1 MPVSRPASLG
11 RWRRHGGKYW
21 SRASYNSPCAKA
33 TATKYTKQSHFKD
46 KTNLGRG
53 AEGNSLPTKAG
64 ATDNENSGWFLQ
76 SNDQRS
82 RSEKENPHETD
93 WQDYRPEPLFTCLGH
108 HSGHH
113 LTPIAR
119 SGAKNIFAGLP
130 LPELQ
135 SRITEMRAAEG
146 DSFRFSKSLEDRVA
160 EIRRPRC

>member
-1 MPVSRPASLG
+1 MKPIG
-11 RWRRHGGKYW
+11 RI
-21 SRASYNSPCAKA
+21 
-33 TATKYTKQSHFKD
+33 T
-46 KTNLGRG
+46 GRL
-53 AEGNSLPTKAG
+53 SLPGLVIT
-64 ATDNENSGWFLQ
+64 
-76 SNDQRS
+76 R
-82 RSEKENPHETD
+82 
-93 WQDYRPEPLFTCLGH
+93 
-108 HSGHH
+108 GHH